1 MKITQSI
8 EWIDQVDATA
18 LWNIRS
24 LRGSYAESDRSRAF
38 YFTTDDWHMLDPRPG
53 IDALDPPTVIAP
65 VQRLFQ
71 GVVGW

>member
-1 MKITQSI
+1 M
-8 EWIDQVDATA
+8 
-18 LWNIRS
+18 LLRS
-24 LRGSYAESDRSRAF
+24 ETSGPSE
-38 YFTTDDWHMLDPRPG
+38 THMLSQTAVERSISPLMTDTCLIPPG